1 MIHPLMMVK
10 IEVLIFCNEEKFFY
24 LSVRELVVTAYDFK
38 VQNYRA
44 FLPVT
49 SRCLKA
55 RLKGLGFHGPF
66 GHGKK
71 KKN

>member
-10 IEVLIFCNEEKFFY
+10 IEVLIFFCNEEKFFY

-44 FLPVT
+44 LPVT
-49 SRCLKA
+49 SRCLSIKWSVWT
-55 RLKGLGFHGPF
+55 
-66 GHGKK
+66 
-71 KKN
+71 